1 MADFDAINDELNRT
15 EPAKVEISIVT
26 LGGIQKQEVTEGMTI
41 AQLKSRFGLE
51 GTKIVDEDGN
61 ALDNNYTL
69 DDDMELFVST
79 PKKNG

>member
-26 LGGIQKQEVTEGMTI
+26 LGGIQKQEVSEGMTI

>member
-15 EPAKVEISIVT
+15 EPAKVEVSIVT
-26 LGGIQKQEVTEGMTI
+26 LGGLQKHEISEGMTI

-51 GTKIVDEDGN
+51 GTKIVDEDGD
-61 ALDNNYTL
+61 ALDNNYAI
-69 DDDMELFVST
+69 DSDMELFVST

>member
-41 AQLKSRFGLE
+41 GQLKSRFGLE
-51 GTKIVDEDGN
+51 GTKVVDEDGD
-61 ALDNNYTL
+61 ALDNNFVI
-69 DDDMELFVST
+69 DGDMELFVST

>member
-26 LGGIQKQEVTEGMTI
+26 LGGIQKQTINEGMTI
-41 AQLKSRFGLE
+41 GQLKSRFGLE
-51 GTKIVDEDGN
+51 GTKVVDEDGD
-61 ALDNNYTL
+61 ALDNNFVI
-69 DDDMELFVST
+69 DGDMELFVST

>member
-61 ALDNNYTL
+61 ALDNNYAL
-69 DDDMELFVST
+69 EDDMELFVST